1 MGAKA
6 ATWEGQAGAV
16 SHHPLISCYSTF
28 MPLVTETDLSKV
40 ATHLLVLSPGS
51 FLHSHRQ
58 PGAFDALNHCPPSRP
73 ALPAFPLC
81 LPGSSHLC
89 TLCPSPSINASAPT
103 GSSPSVTLELLAW
116 SPHSSSRCAQSLG
129 GRTHH
134 LATTFRPVTPGAPS
148 PAFTSLLSSRS
159 KCSVCRVNSPAQ
171 MSRRHLKYNLSKP
184 EFILLSPPLTTHRLP
199 RESAPSPFLV
209 VGEQR

>member
-6 ATWEGQAGAV
+6 ATWEGGSRGCFSSSTHFLLLNFYAPGYGNG
-16 SHHPLISCYSTF
+16 SLEGGHPPPCPRSRI
-28 MPLVTETDLSKV
+28 LS
-40 ATHLLVLSPGS
+40 
-51 FLHSHRQ
+51 HSHRQ
-58 PGAFDALNHCPPSRP
+58 PGASDALNHCPPSRP

-89 TLCPSPSINASAPT
+89 TLCLSPSINAVAPT

-116 SPHSSSRCAQSLG
+116 SLHFSSRCVQSLG

-134 LATTFRPVTPGAPS
+134 LATTFRPVTPGATS

-171 MSRRHLKYNLSKP
+171 MSCRHLKYNLSKP
-184 EFILLSPPLTTHRLP
+184 EFILVSPPLTTHRLP
-199 RESAPSPFLV
+199 RESAPSLFLV